1 MKQVSISD
9 RLRSSRLTLLKT
21 SVSALTLLGA
31 SGFVGAAHAQTNIN
45 NGDNTAVTSQADGE
59 TITAAAGVTSEVS
72 GAPVVTVANNNVT
85 VSNAGT
91 LRSLG
96 TSTQTIQFN
105 ADTINGILT
114 NLATGRLESDSRVV
128 NIDGDDV
135 TINNSGT
142 IIGTGDQRNGTVYAN
157 RTANNFTINNIGAS
171 SVIDA
176 GEGNNGAGIALEIGG
191 GGNTITG
198 AISNEGT
205 IRGRGQST
213 EGGTAGDGIRF
224 FGPGLAPVYQFN
236 GSITNSGTI
245 ASETTSSVVS
255 GIRFN
260 DRINFGGTITNEEGG
275 VIYGTNNG
283 LYLGEAD
290 HTGGVINNAGTIRSA
305 SRALNIDGTGIE
317 INNTGSIVGAGNQRN
332 GTVYADATAQGF
344 TLNNSG
350 SIDAGEG
357 NEGAGFSV
365 ELSEEGNDF
374 TITNSGDILGRGQ
387 ASAGAAT
394 AGDGLRFERTRVAG
408 ALDGTTTGLFTG
420 TITNSGNITSEAT
433 AGTTAGIR
441 FVNGVSFQGTLR
453 NEEGGVISGVNNG
466 LYFGNATPAG
476 GADHTGGVVYNAGT
490 ISSDSRAL
498 NIDGTGLEVNNLEG
512 GQIIGTGNQRNGTV
526 YADSTAQD
534 FTFNN
539 AGTVDAGEGNEGSG
553 FGVEVSAEG
562 SNFTLTNS
570 GTIQG
575 RGQASAAENG
585 AGDGVRVGNV
595 GNIGTVTGDITNSG
609 AIRSEATAGTTAG
622 IRFVNGI
629 GFQGTLTNEE
639 GGVIYGTNN
648 GLYFGNPV
656 DGEGADHTGGV
667 VNNAG
672 TITSASRALNIDG
685 IGLTVNNLET
695 GQIVGQ
701 GNQRNGTVYADSTA
715 QDFTFNNAGTV
726 DAGEGNEGS
735 GFGVEVAAT
744 GSNFTLTNSGTIQ
757 GRGQASAAENGAGD
771 GVRVGN
777 VGNIGTVTGDITN
790 SGAIRSEAT
799 AGTTAGIRFVN
810 GIGFQGTLTNEEDG
824 VIYGTN
830 NGLYFGNPVNGEGA
844 DHTGGV
850 VNNAGT
856 ITSASRALNIDGTGL
871 VVNNT
876 GRIVGQGNQRN
887 GTVYADSTAQDF
899 TLNNSGT
906 IYAGEGNEGA
916 GFSVEL
922 SEEGNSF
929 TIENSGNIA
938 GLGQAGAGDATA
950 GDGLRFER
958 TRVDGALEGSTTGLF
973 TGTITNSGNITS
985 QAEAGTT
992 AGIRFVNGVSFQGT
1006 LNNEEGGVISGVNNG
1021 LYFGNA
1027 VPAGGA
1033 DHTGGVVNNAGTISS
1048 DSRAVNI
1055 DGTGLVLNNTGSILG
1070 TGNQRNGTIYSDAT
1084 ANAFT
1089 INNSGTVDA
1098 GEGNNGAGVSIQVG
1112 GQANTSTIVNSGLIQ
1127 GRGQAAAPDNTAGDG
1142 IRFAGPGVLP
1152 AYEFSGDITNS
1163 GQIRSEGT
1171 AGVVSGIRF
1180 SNAIGFTGTLTNE
1193 EGGVIYGTNNG
1204 LYFGEADHAGGVV
1217 NNAGTI
1223 TSASRAVNIDGTGLV
1238 LNNSGNI
1245 VGQGN
1250 QRNGTVYLDGT
1261 ADNITINN
1269 SGTIDAGEGN
1279 SGSGVSIEV
1288 LSGSRTHTIVN
1299 TGTIQGRGEAL
1310 ASGETAGIRAFYPP
1324 NMMRP
1329 DLNLT
1334 VENMG
1339 TIASETS
1346 AGILLENVTF
1356 TGSIANYGTI
1366 SGATAAIDTRTS
1378 LGNVVIDQ
1386 RAGSIDGDILT
1397 GAGDD
1402 VLNITGGAL
1411 NGNIDLG
1418 AGSNQVN
1425 IASASGFDVDAART
1439 IASNV
1444 SLDGSLNFTQAG
1456 SLAVTGDAAIASGTT
1471 VGLDFTDVT
1480 SLNFSQGQD
1489 LVTASG
1495 ALTNGGATVA
1505 DNSFLVDFALAS
1517 TGSALTLTPTV
1528 ANLSAVSGDANVN
1541 AFGTAFAAA
1550 LNGGNGGAA
1559 FAANANAID
1568 AFTSNAQFEGAAVSL
1583 LPSVNAGVTRE
1594 IYETQN
1600 EVLSLIEDR
1609 VSPAAGDASGLWG
1622 QVFVRSGDQDSDNAN
1637 TLSGYDAT
1645 SYGFVLGLDTA
1656 VGASSRAGVA
1666 FSYADID
1673 IDEEGGAFGSTDV
1686 ENYAI
1691 NAYYAYEQGG
1701 AFINGSIAYAFNNA
1715 DALRTGILGDT
1726 ISGEYDVDQF
1736 SARLNAGHTRN
1747 VGDFEVTPFASLQ
1760 YATQSVDD
1768 FSELGGLNFDIDN
1781 SGVDFFEGGVGV
1793 KFASTIDNGSTIIRP
1808 EVSVGYFYDFV
1819 GDERQLSAN
1828 FGGNSF
1834 NLVGADPSQSS
1845 FEVDAA
1851 LNVYGQGNLSF
1862 AIGYDGEFR
1871 SGYTSHG
1878 GSARLRVKF

>member
-1 MKQVSISD
+1 MLFATHDTRRSLNTSIIWKGDSVKQVKEIKS
-9 RLRSSRLTLLKT
+9 LRSSRLALLKA

-31 SGFVGAAHAQTNIN
+31 SGFIVPANAQTNVN

-59 TITAAAGVTSEVS
+59 TITAAAGVTSEVG

-91 LRSLG
+91 LRALG
-96 TSTQTIQFN
+96 TTTQTIQFN
-105 ADTINGILT
+105 AETIDGILT

-142 IIGTGDQRNGTVYAN
+142 IIGTGNQRNGTIYAN
-157 RTANNFTINNIGAS
+157 RTANNFTINNIGSAS
-171 SVIDA
+171 VVDA
-176 GEGNNGAGIALEIGG
+176 GVGNEGAGIALEIGG
-191 GGNTITG
+191 GGNPITGTIT
-198 AISNEGT
+198 NEGT

-213 EGGTAGDGIRF
+213 SGGTAGDGIRF

-236 GSITNSGTI
+236 GTITNSGTI
-245 ASETTSSVVS
+245 ASETTSSVVA

-260 DRINFGGTITNEEGG
+260 DRINFGGTLTNEEGG

-283 LYLGEAD
+283 LYLGDAD

-317 INNTGSIVGAGNQRN
+317 INNTGSIIGTGNQRN
-332 GTVYADATAQGF
+332 GTIYADSTAQDF

-350 SIDAGEG
+350 TVDAGDG

-365 ELSEEGNDF
+365 ELSAEGNDF

-394 AGDGLRFERTRVAG
+394 AGDGLRFERTRVGG

-433 AGTTAGIR
+433 AGTTGGIR
-441 FVNGVSFQGTLR
+441 FINGVSFQGTLN
-453 NEEGGVISGVNNG
+453 NEAGGVISGVNNG
-466 LYFGNATPAG
+466 LYFGNAVPAG
-476 GADHTGGVVYNAGT
+476 GADHTGGVVNNAGT

-498 NIDGTGLEVNNLEG
+498 NIDGTGLVVNNLEG

-553 FGVEVSAEG
+553 FGAEVAATG
-562 SNFTLTNS
+562 NNFTLINS

-585 AGDGVRVGNV
+585 AGDGVRIGNV
-595 GNIGTVTGDITNSG
+595 GNIGTVTGEITNSG

-629 GFQGTLTNEE
+629 GFQGTLTN
-639 GGVIYGTNN
+639 T
-648 GLYFGNPV
+648 
-656 DGEGADHTGGV
+656 
-667 VNNAG
+667 
-672 TITSASRALNIDG
+672 
-685 IGLTVNNLET
+685 ET
-695 GQIVGQ
+695 
-701 GNQRNGTVYADSTA
+701 
-715 QDFTFNNAGTV
+715 
-726 DAGEGNEGS
+726 
-735 GFGVEVAAT
+735 
-744 GSNFTLTNSGTIQ
+744 
-757 GRGQASAAENGAGD
+757 
-771 GVRVGN
+771 
-777 VGNIGTVTGDITN
+777 
-790 SGAIRSEAT
+790 
-799 AGTTAGIRFVN
+799 
-810 GIGFQGTLTNEEDG
+810 G

-856 ITSASRALNIDGTGL
+856 I
-871 VVNNT
+871 
-876 GRIVGQGNQRN
+876 
-887 GTVYADSTAQDF
+887 
-899 TLNNSGT
+899 
-906 IYAGEGNEGA
+906 
-916 GFSVEL
+916 
-922 SEEGNSF
+922 
-929 TIENSGNIA
+929 
-938 GLGQAGAGDATA
+938 
-950 GDGLRFER
+950 
-958 TRVDGALEGSTTGLF
+958 
-973 TGTITNSGNITS
+973 
-985 QAEAGTT
+985 
-992 AGIRFVNGVSFQGT
+992 
-1006 LNNEEGGVISGVNNG
+1006 
-1021 LYFGNA
+1021 
-1027 VPAGGA
+1027 
-1033 DHTGGVVNNAGTISS
+1033 SS

-1055 DGTGLVLNNTGSILG
+1055 DGTGLVLNNSGSILG
-1070 TGNQRNGTIYSDAT
+1070 TGNQRNGTIYSDST

-1112 GQANTSTIVNSGLIQ
+1112 GQPNTSTIVNSGLIQ

-1152 AYEFSGDITNS
+1152 AYEFAGDITNS

-1193 EGGVIYGTNNG
+1193 AGGVIYGTNNG

-1238 LNNSGNI
+1238 LNNTGTI
-1245 VGQGN
+1245 IGQGN

-1261 ADNITINN
+1261 ANNITINN

-1279 SGSGVSIEV
+1279 SGSGVSIEA
-1288 LSGSRTHTIVN
+1288 LAGTRTHTIIN
-1299 TGTIQGRGEAL
+1299 SGTIQGRGEAL
-1310 ASGETAGIRAFYPP
+1310 PSGATAGIRAFYPP

-1329 DLNLT
+1329 EVNLT
-1334 VENMG
+1334 IDNSG
-1339 TIASETS
+1339 TVASETS

-1356 TGSIANYGTI
+1356 TGSITNSGTI
-1366 SGATAAIDTRTS
+1366 SGATAAIDTSSS
-1378 LGNVVIDQ
+1378 LGNVVINQ
-1386 RAGSIDGDILT
+1386 TAGALNGDVLT

-1411 NGNIDLG
+1411 NGNVDLG

-1425 IASASGFDVDAART
+1425 IASASGFGVDAARS
-1439 IASNV
+1439 IV
-1444 SLDGSLNFTQAG
+1444 SDLSLGGALNFTQAG
-1456 SLAVTGDAAIASGTT
+1456 SLAVTGDVSIASGTA

-1480 SLNFSQGQD
+1480 SLNFGQGLD
-1489 LVTASG
+1489 VVTASG
-1495 ALTNGGATVA
+1495 ALTDEGATVA

-1528 ANLSAVSGDANVN
+1528 ANLGGVSGDANIN
-1541 AFGTAFAAA
+1541 AFGSAFAAA
-1550 LNGGNGGAA
+1550 LNNGTGNAA
-1559 FAANANAID
+1559 FAANANAIN
-1568 AFTSNAQFEGAAVSL
+1568 AFTSNAQFEGAAAAL

-1609 VSPAAGDASGLWG
+1609 VSLETDDASGLWG
-1622 QVFVRSGDQDSDNAN
+1622 QVFIRSGDQDSENAN

-1656 VGASSRAGVA
+1656 VGTSSRAGVA

-1673 IDEEGGAFGSTDV
+1673 IDETGGTGGSTDV

-1715 DALRTGILGDT
+1715 DALRTSLLGDA

-1747 VGDFEVTPFASLQ
+1747 VGDFEVTPFANLQ

-1768 FSELGGLNFDIDN
+1768 FNELGGLNFAIDN

-1793 KFASTIDNGSTIIRP
+1793 KFASTIDNGNTIIRP
-1808 EVSVGYFYDFV
+1808 EVSVGYFYDFI

-1828 FGGNSF
+1828 FGGSNF

-1878 GSARLRVKF
+1878 GSARFRVKF

>member
-45 NGDNTAVTSQADGE
+45 NGDNTAITSQADGE

-72 GAPVVTVANNNVT
+72 GAPVVTVANNGVT

-96 TSTQTIQFN
+96 TSTQVIQFN

-114 NLATGRLESDSRVV
+114 NLATGRLESDSRAV
-128 NIDGDDV
+128 NIDRDGV
-135 TINNSGT
+135 TVNNSGT
-142 IIGTGDQRNGTVYAN
+142 IVGTGDQRNGTIYAN
-157 RTANNFTINNIGAS
+157 RSANNFTINNIGAS
-171 SVIDA
+171 SIIDA

-317 INNTGSIVGAGNQRN
+317 INNTGSIVGTGNQRN

-350 SIDAGEG
+350 SIDAGDG

-365 ELSEEGNDF
+365 ELSEAGNDF

-394 AGDGLRFERTRVAG
+394 AGDGLRFERARVAG

-441 FVNGVSFQGTLR
+441 FVNGVSFQGTLT

-466 LYFGNATPAG
+466 LYFGNAVPAG

-553 FGVEVSAEG
+553 FGAEVAATG
-562 SNFTLTNS
+562 NNFTLINS

-585 AGDGVRVGNV
+585 AGDGVRIGNV
-595 GNIGTVTGDITNSG
+595 GNVGTVTGDITNSG

-685 IGLTVNNLET
+685 
-695 GQIVGQ
+695 
-701 GNQRNGTVYADSTA
+701 
-715 QDFTFNNAGTV
+715 
-726 DAGEGNEGS
+726 
-735 GFGVEVAAT
+735 
-744 GSNFTLTNSGTIQ
+744 
-757 GRGQASAAENGAGD
+757 
-771 GVRVGN
+771 
-777 VGNIGTVTGDITN
+777 
-790 SGAIRSEAT
+790 
-799 AGTTAGIRFVN
+799 
-810 GIGFQGTLTNEEDG
+810 
-824 VIYGTN
+824 
-830 NGLYFGNPVNGEGA
+830 
-844 DHTGGV
+844 
-850 VNNAGT
+850 
-856 ITSASRALNIDGTGL
+856 TGL
-871 VVNNT
+871 VINNT

-922 SEEGNSF
+922 SAEGNNF

-938 GLGQAGAGDATA
+938 GLGQADAGAATA

-1006 LNNEEGGVISGVNNG
+1006 LTNEEGGVISGVNNG

-1112 GQANTSTIVNSGLIQ
+1112 GQTNTSTIVNSGLIQ

-1152 AYEFSGDITNS
+1152 AYEFAGDITNS

-1180 SNAIGFTGTLTNE
+1180 SNAIGFIGTLTNE

-1339 TIASETS
+1339 TIASEAS

-1378 LGNVVIDQ
+1378 LGNVAIDQ

-1402 VLNITGGAL
+1402 ILNITGGAL

-1425 IASASGFDVDAART
+1425 IASATGFDVDAART

-1456 SLAVTGDAAIASGTT
+1456 SLAVTGDAAIASGTV

-1480 SLNFSQGQD
+1480 SLNFGQGQN

-1505 DNSFLVDFALAS
+1505 DSSFLVDFALAS
-1517 TGSALTLTPTV
+1517 TGSALTLTPTA

-1541 AFGTAFAAA
+1541 AFGTALTAA
-1550 LNGGNGGAA
+1550 LNGANGGAA

-1568 AFTSNAQFEGAAVSL
+1568 AFTSNAQFEDAAVSL

-1609 VSPAAGDASGLWG
+1609 VSPTAGDASGLWG

-1673 IDEEGGAFGSTDV
+1673 IDEDGGAFGSTDV

-1715 DALRTGILGDT
+1715 DAQRAGILGDT

-1768 FSELGGLNFDIDN
+1768 FSELGGLNSDIDN

-1834 NLVGADPSQSS
+1834 NLAGADPSQSS